1 MSPVRILIFAKA
13 PVPGR
18 VKTRLI
24 PALGPTGAARLASRL
39 LRHTLSRH
47 WQRPWDRWSCAPL
60 PPDTPRMGWPAP
72 SLGMSEDSET
82 RDSCTLTAITAWT
95 RRPAANLTLIAEP
108 LPMTGGL
115 AASRLETSDQGDG
128 DLGARLARAAQRYLD
143 LGGRVLMIG
152 ADCPS
157 LSARHL
163 REAAE
168 ALEDHEA
175 ALIPA
180 RDGGYV
186 LLGLRTFDPSLFTD
200 LPWSTSAVASLTLA
214 RIQALGWRVW
224 IGDEL
229 VDIDE
234 PADLGDLPDDLDQ
247 GGGLGMPSKPMA
259 LMPKRPCIWK
269 QD

>member
-24 PALGPTGAARLASRL
+24 PALGAIGAAQLASRL
-39 LRHTLSRH
+39 LRHTLT
-47 WQRPWDRWSCAPL
+47 QTMAADLGPVELCASPPL
-60 PPDTPRMGWPAP
+60 THPDWASWNL
-72 SLGMSEDSET
+72 SLGISEDSGT
-82 RDSCTLTAITAWT
+82 RDPGRVTFRPAWT
-95 RRPAANLTLIAEP
+95 SRPAATAPVISEP
-108 LPMTGGL
+108 LFRTSGL
-115 AASRLETSDQGDG
+115 AASRLETSNQGDG
-128 DLGARLARAAQRYLD
+128 DLGARLARAAQRHLD
-143 LGGRVLMIG
+143 LDGRVLLIG
-152 ADCPS
+152 ADCPG
-157 LSARHL
+157 LSAQHL
-163 REAAE
+163 RDAAE
-168 ALEDHEA
+168 ALDDHEA

-200 LPWSTSAVASLTLA
+200 LPWSTSVVASLTLA

-234 PADLGDLPDDLDQ
+234 PADLGHLPDDL
-247 GGGLGMPSKPMA
+247 GGLERFPR
-259 LMPKRPCIWK
+259 L
-269 QD
+269 